1 MERGVT
7 ERADMAERGPG
18 RGLSMVHRLWVTV
31 VSALAGVGLATV
43 LWHAVPLAWQA
54 VKTHPYFAVS
64 SIVVHGHLRLDRE
77 EVLRWAEVADGMSI
91 WDASPAAVRLR
102 VQRSPWVEQAQVRRE
117 FPNYVSIRIQ
127 ERRPVALAQLDE
139 LTYVDR
145 RGRLLGPLRTD
156 DSRDFV
162 VVTGLQHAEEEF
174 AQIGLHRALEL
185 LRLCE
190 RMACFDAMSELH
202 VDRHRGVTLFP
213 VHQSVSVVL
222 GWGGW
227 REKLARATR
236 VLAAWQEQIDR
247 LAVVDVSF
255 RNLVVVR
262 LRDDGRPTAQPA
274 AKRGMRV

>member
-7 ERADMAERGPG
+7 PRADTERRPG
-18 RGLSMVHRLWVTV
+18 DGVSMGQRLWVTA
-31 VSALAGVGLATV
+31 VSALAGIGLATV
-43 LWHAVPLAWQA
+43 LWHVVPLAWQA
-54 VKTHPYFAVS
+54 VKVHPYFTVS
-64 SIVVHGHLRLDRE
+64 TIVVHGHLRLGRE
-77 EVLRWAEVADGMSI
+77 EVLRWAEMADGMSI
-91 WDASPAAVRLR
+91 WDASPATVRLR
-102 VQRSPWVEQAQVRRE
+102 VQRSPWVERAQVQRE
-117 FPNYVSIRIQ
+117 FPNRVSIRIQ

-145 RGRLLGPLRTD
+145 RGRILGPLRTD

-162 VVTGLQHAEEEF
+162 IVTGLQDAEDEF
-174 AQIGLHRALEL
+174 AQIGLHRALKL

-190 RMACFDAMSELH
+190 RTACFHALSELH
-202 VDRHRGVTLFP
+202 IDRQRGVTLFP
-213 VHQSVSVVL
+213 MHQPVSVVL
-222 GWGGW
+222 GWGSW

-247 LAVVDVSF
+247 LAAVDVSF

-262 LRDDGRPTAQPA
+262 LRDDSRPAAQPA